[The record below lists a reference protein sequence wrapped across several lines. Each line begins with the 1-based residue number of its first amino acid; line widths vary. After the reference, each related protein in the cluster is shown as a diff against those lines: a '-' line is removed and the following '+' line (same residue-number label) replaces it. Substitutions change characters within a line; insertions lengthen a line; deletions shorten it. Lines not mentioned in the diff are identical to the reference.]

1 MPAAASAHRRGA
13 RTAGLLPKSG
23 VIVSSEGAMKT
34 KAHQMRTVRNVI
46 RRYPQAK
53 HWHRF
58 QQCRWCGRWT
68 VARVCNWCYYAGGQ

>member
-1 MPAAASAHRRGA
+1 
-13 RTAGLLPKSG
+13 
-23 VIVSSEGAMKT
+23 MKT